1 MRSKTS
7 PPLTT
12 PLDDNPK
19 PFPNLNLDA
28 LVEQAHRLGATHES
42 VERITLYLNREW
54 PGQNES
60 LPRYTLAVELREDED
75 VKFLNELKRANPE
88 AMREIR
94 DAFRKL
100 QADRKE

>member
-19 PFPNLNLDA
+19 PFPKLNLDA
-28 LVEQAHRLGATHES
+28 LGELAHRWGATHEA
-42 VERITLYLNREW
+42 VERITLYLNRSW

-60 LPRYTLAVELREDED
+60 LPRYTLAVELREDEN